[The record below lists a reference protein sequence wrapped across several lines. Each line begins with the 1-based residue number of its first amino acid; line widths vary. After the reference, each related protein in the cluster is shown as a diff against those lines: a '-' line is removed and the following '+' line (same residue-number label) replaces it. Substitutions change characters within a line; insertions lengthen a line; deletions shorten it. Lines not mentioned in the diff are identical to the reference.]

1 MTSSRISRI
10 KAAALATVLFLLP
23 PAAPAE
29 EIKVTLDPAKTRIEW
44 TLSDVLHTVHGTF
57 KLKSG
62 VILYDPAT
70 SMASGAIVVDAASG
84 ESGNHTRDSK
94 MHKEIL
100 ESKKYPEIT
109 FFPKHVIGQVVKGSS
124 EVEVQGT
131 MRIHG
136 SDHDLP
142 LRLEIQA
149 IAAQVTATTNFIVPY
164 EAWGLK
170 NPSTLLLRV
179 ENKVAISVSSAA
191 NIGSSSAAGMAH

>member
-1 MTSSRISRI
+1 MTSSRIFRI

-23 PAAPAE
+23 PASAAE

-44 TLSDVLHTVHGTF
+44 TLSAVLHTVHGTF

-70 SMASGAIVVDAASG
+70 SVASGAIVVEAASG

-124 EVEVQGT
+124 EVELQGT

-142 LRLEIQA
+142 LRLEVQA

-179 ENKVAISVSSAA
+179 ENKVAISVSTAG
-191 NIGSSSAAGMAH
+191 NICSSSAAGTVH

>member
-1 MTSSRISRI
+1 MTSSRIFRI

-23 PAAPAE
+23 PAAAAE
-29 EIKVTLDPAKTRIEW
+29 EIKVTLDPAKTWIEW

-70 SMASGAIVVDAASG
+70 SVASGAIVVDAASG

-142 LRLEIQA
+142 LRLEVQA
-149 IAAQVTATTNFIVPY
+149 IAAQVTATTSFIVPY

-179 ENKVAISVSSAA
+179 ENKVAISVSTAG
-191 NIGSSSAAGMAH
+191 NIGSSSAAGTAH